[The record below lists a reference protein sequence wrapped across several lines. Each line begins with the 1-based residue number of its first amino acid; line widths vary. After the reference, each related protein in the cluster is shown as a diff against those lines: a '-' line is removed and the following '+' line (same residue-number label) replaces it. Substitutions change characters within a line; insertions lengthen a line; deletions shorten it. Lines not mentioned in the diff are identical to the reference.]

1 MSIRAS
7 IAAVI
12 SMMVNA
18 VVFGIGAIA
27 VLSIP
32 QLNAQA
38 SYLLPI
44 VIVMSFL
51 ISPFIAWQI
60 APCCARAGSVA
71 TSARR
76 DEMARCGPVRGV
88 KPAPLPAPPA
98 LHRRM
103 YG

>member
-32 QLNAQA
+32 QLNAHA
-38 SYLLPI
+38 IYLLPI

-60 APCCARAGSVA
+60 APMLRSRWQRRHVSTAR
-71 TSARR
+71 
-76 DEMARCGPVRGV
+76 
-88 KPAPLPAPPA
+88 
-98 LHRRM
+98 
-103 YG
+103 